1 MDGDDCLGVG
11 AWYFSHGDTAYV
23 FPPSVDGDD
32 ALVVV
37 LAIEYASSCTCGTVG
52 SVHGRP
58 SAMVWSSTFGLVAEL
73 CSRTLLQNFVP
84 ELCCRTLFQNFES
97 GGCWP
102 VAMDGIVS

>member
-1 MDGDDCLGVG
+1 MSLAGTREPVAGHFESSVELVGVLR
-11 AWYFSHGDTAYV
+11 
-23 FPPSVDGDD
+23 
-32 ALVVV
+32 LVW
-37 LAIEYASSCTCGTVG
+37 LQN
-52 SVHGRP
+52 
-58 SAMVWSSTFGLVAEL
+58 FVAEL